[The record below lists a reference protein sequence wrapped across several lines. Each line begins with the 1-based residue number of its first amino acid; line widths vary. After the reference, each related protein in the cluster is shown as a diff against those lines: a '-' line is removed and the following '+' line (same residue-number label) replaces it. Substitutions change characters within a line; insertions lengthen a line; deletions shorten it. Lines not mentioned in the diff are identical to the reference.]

1 MPLLIICAYNCLPQ
15 YLMSYRD
22 LFTKPQ
28 YTSFVIV
35 LLGFIQCQQARPL
48 SGRQRGVAEGVSLS
62 GLSRFFAR
70 SPWDTEA
77 LAARWQER
85 FHTQLTPVV
94 QAELARQQEV
104 QPKRRWRAISTSCDR
119 VSDWRRLDHATSE
132 KGCKMEGIGKYHSTT
147 HERRV
152 RGHSLVQGLYVRGFA
167 TLPAA
172 AAPVSTATRLRTRG
186 GPVPEQDRA

>member
-1 MPLLIICAYNCLPQ
+1 MHARGKGGNNPGDFLRWITTLEDINRIL
-15 YLMSYRD
+15 SW
-22 LFTKPQ
+22 
-28 YTSFVIV
+28 
-35 LLGFIQCQQARPL
+35 GFIQCQQARPL

-104 QPKRRWRAISTSCDR
+104 QPKRRWRAISTR
-119 VSDWRRLDHATSE
+119 
-132 KGCKMEGIGKYHSTT
+132 
-147 HERRV
+147 
-152 RGHSLVQGLYVRGFA
+152 
-167 TLPAA
+167 
-172 AAPVSTATRLRTRG
+172 
-186 GPVPEQDRA
+186 